1 METSRAPAHA
11 RAYRARRPERTVLY
25 RALAHHF
32 DRFLLAYE
40 ERFQPTHGYLRRCVE
55 PAVYRYLDCG
65 IFDQG
70 VARIRCPDCRHEFLV
85 AFSCK
90 LRGLCPSCHQKRE
103 LLWAAWVEE
112 ELLEDVPHRQVVFTI
127 PKRLRIFFRY
137 DRTLLGPLA
146 TCAWRA
152 LRLYFDVSFA
162 DDQITPGAVGFLQ
175 TSGELLNFHPHVHIL
190 VTDGGFGPDRG
201 FLRLPRFNSRHLERL
216 FRAEVLRML
225 VDKGLIG
232 EETVRNLLAW
242 RHSGFSVHGA
252 VRVEDRL
259 GAARLGR
266 YMIRCPLALKRLSW
280 NEDTAEVAYTA
291 RPTRRSGPLP
301 STTNWDVLEFIAR
314 VVEHIPEPSQQ
325 MTRYW
330 GFYANA
336 ARGKRR
342 KVEEEE
348 PTSTRSS
355 PEDTDDDCTRQARL
369 SWAKLFR
376 RVYEVDPLLCPF
388 CGAEMRV
395 LAFIT
400 DFATA
405 RAIRRSLK
413 LPAQEPE
420 PLAHGPPHEI
430 ELLDQ
435 IA

>member
-1 METSRAPAHA
+1 METSRAPAHT
-11 RAYRARRPERTVLY
+11 RVYRARRPERTVLY

-32 DRFLLAYE
+32 ERFLLVYE
-40 ERFQPTHGYLRRCVE
+40 ERFQDTHGYLRRCVE
-55 PAVYRYLDCG
+55 PAVWRFLDCG

-103 LLWAAWVEE
+103 LLWVAWAEQ
-112 ELLEDVPHRQVVFTI
+112 ELLEDAP
-127 PKRLRIFFRY
+127 
-137 DRTLLGPLA
+137 LL
-146 TCAWRA
+146 
-152 LRLYFDVSFA
+152 S
-162 DDQITPGAVGFLQ
+162 
-175 TSGELLNFHPHVHIL
+175 
-190 VTDGGFGPDRG
+190 
-201 FLRLPRFNSRHLERL
+201 
-216 FRAEVLRML
+216 
-225 VDKGLIG
+225 
-232 EETVRNLLAW
+232 W

-252 VRVEDRL
+252 VRVEDRQ

-266 YMIRCPLALKRLSW
+266 YMIRCPLALNRLSW

-291 RPTRRSGPLP
+291 RPARRSAPRP
-301 STTNWDVLEFIAR
+301 ATASWDVLEFIAR
-314 VVEHIPEPSQQ
+314 VVDHIPEPSQQ
-325 MTRYW
+325 TTRYW

-342 KVEEEE
+342 KAGEQEAAAR
-348 PTSTRSS
+348 PTLAGDDAV
-355 PEDTDDDCTRQARL
+355 DTFTRQARL
-369 SWAKLFR
+369 SWAKLIR

-388 CGAEMRV
+388 CGGEMKI

-413 LPAQEPE
+413 LPAQEPA
-420 PLAHGPPHEI
+420 PLAHGPPHEL